1 MKKPR
6 KAEEKGSFQDPT
18 HVKYPFSKHSHIINI
33 KSRLI
38 QGVSVHWNAV

>member
-6 KAEEKGSFQDPT
+6 KAEEKGSSQDPM
-18 HVKYPFSKHSHIINI
+18 HVEYPFSKHSYVINI

-38 QGVSVHWNAV
+38 HGVSVHWNAV